1 MNNPYEGYV
10 RKGSTV
16 TVKFRSRRFL
26 EVEVAKVKD
35 YEKDFWVFRNDIGQE
50 LIAHDFEYM
59 EVIRF

>member
-35 YEKDFWVFRNDIGQE
+35 YEKDFWVFRTDIGQE

-59 EVIRF
+59 EIVRF